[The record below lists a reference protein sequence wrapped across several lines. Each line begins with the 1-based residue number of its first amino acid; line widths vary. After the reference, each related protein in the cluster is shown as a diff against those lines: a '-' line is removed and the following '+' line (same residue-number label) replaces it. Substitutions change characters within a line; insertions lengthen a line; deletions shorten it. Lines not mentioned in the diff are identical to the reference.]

1 MEVRVGS
8 IVTPAAMMLDLGLMH
23 DDMTK
28 YEGGLWFSE
37 LVDNTI
43 GNHCGNAR
51 QPPPTPESFDA
62 MMDEKAED
70 GSFKVCFSNEA
81 DRPLIKG
88 LFRTTHARVIGR
100 AVVLNLA
107 GFGWEMELKDLMPTL
122 LPAAAT
128 LKTLNLSTNKLRGAP
143 RVAYASVAPA
153 EPNG

>member
-1 MEVRVGS
+1 
-8 IVTPAAMMLDLGLMH
+8 MLDLGLMH

-28 YEGGLWFSE
+28 YRSDSMFEDDDE
-37 LVDNTI
+37 RTI
-43 GNHCGNAR
+43 GNHCGRTR

-128 LKTLNLSTNKLRGAP
+128 LKTLNLSSNT
-143 RVAYASVAPA
+143 
-153 EPNG
+153 